1 MALLILF
8 CCINLATGFVS
19 AGLPHFLRTT
29 ELRGGCEYSRRVSGA
44 LQKIPHLQ
52 WVLIFCFLHT
62 DDATVG
68 INPSAPIQF
77 FTLPG
82 NTCPYAQRTHITL
95 KELGLEFDTTEVTG
109 MPKPDWYLNQI
120 NPRGKVREE
129 FALKLMRVVFSADLY

>member
-1 MALLILF
+1 MLVQLLMATMAKLRALPLLF
-8 CCINLATGFVS
+8 YCINLAAGFVS

-29 ELRGGCEYSRRVSGA
+29 ELRGGY
-44 LQKIPHLQ
+44 
-52 WVLIFCFLHT
+52 
-62 DDATVG
+62 DATVG

-109 MPKPDWYLNQI
+109 MPKPDWYLKI
-120 NPRGKVREE
+120 NPRGKVREC
-129 FALKLMRVVFSADLY
+129 F